1 MTPIFTI
8 PIQSRPGFE
17 RVGYDVEAPAITRAI
32 DAVERQ
38 GAATFEH
45 AYDY

>member
-8 PIQSRPGFE
+8 PIRSRPGFE
-17 RVGYDVEAPAITRAI
+17 RVGCDVTQAVE
-32 DAVERQ
+32 AVERQ
-38 GAATFEH
+38 GVAFEH